1 MLRIA
6 DQSTQPLALTPKPC
20 LNAKEI
26 KYEEIIHWT
35 AGCLTLGMAH
45 SPNGAVCVA
54 MYGALFSGVGISV
67 ASAAHL
73 RTSLLVLCVAVLVG
87 LALKHLWPADLSK
100 QDAFNGTNST
110 SARQKA
116 KLSIARLV
124 NPAGLVRAMANRRTW
139 RHLAD

>member
-1 MLRIA
+1 VKRFDCCQFATRDSDNAPRPLSCWRRGGEIA
-6 DQSTQPLALTPKPC
+6 GWIVPSATLFLLPKCP
-20 LNAKEI
+20 
-26 KYEEIIHWT
+26 
-35 AGCLTLGMAH
+35 
-45 SPNGAVCVA
+45 VCVA
-54 MYGALFSGVGISV
+54 MYVALFSGVGISV